1 MRITIR
7 NYFRIK
13 LTNFESDNLLIF
25 YYMSSVRDKM
35 FVVIFGTDTK
45 AGKKFDI
52 ILLWLILASV
62 LTVMLESIPQLEQ
75 DFTTA
80 FFILEL
86 FFTGVFTIEY
96 FLRIWVSPKPKN
108 YIFSFWGMVDLLAI
122 LPTYLIFILPNIHF
136 LVAIRSLRLLR
147 VFRIIKLVR
156 FIKEANTL
164 KKALTSSIYKTSTF
178 LFTILAVVVIMGTIM
193 YVVEGAENGF
203 TSIPQSIYWAIITI
217 TTVGYGD
224 IVPHTALGKLISAVV
239 MVIGYSIIAVPTAI
253 FTVEVARAGNEQK
266 VCAKCKHQN
275 NVDANF
281 CNNCGND
288 LK

>member
-1 MRITIR
+1 
-7 NYFRIK
+7 
-13 LTNFESDNLLIF
+13 
-25 YYMSSVRDKM
+25 MSSVRDKM

-45 AGKKFDI
+45 AGKRFDI
-52 ILLWLILASV
+52 VLLWLILASV

-224 IVPHTALGKLISAVV
+224 IVPTTVLGKFISSVV
-239 MVIGYSIIAVPTAI
+239 MIIGYSIIAVPTAI
-253 FTVEVARAGNEQK
+253 FTVEIARAGNEQK
-266 VCAKCKHQN
+266 VCDKCKHQN
-275 NVDANF
+275 NVNANF
-281 CNNCGND
+281 CINCGND

>member
-1 MRITIR
+1 MPS
-7 NYFRIK
+7 F
-13 LTNFESDNLLIF
+13 
-25 YYMSSVRDKM
+25 RDKM

-45 AGKKFDI
+45 AGKRFDI
-52 ILLWLILASV
+52 VLLWLILASV
-62 LTVMLESIPQLEQ
+62 LTVILESIPQLEQ
-75 DFTTA
+75 DFA
-80 FFILEL
+80 SGFFILEL
-86 FFTGVFTIEY
+86 FFTGSFTIEY
-96 FLRIWVSPKPKN
+96 LLRIWVSPKPKN
-108 YIFSFWGMVDLLAI
+108 YIFSFWGIVDLLAI

-164 KKALTSSIYKTSTF
+164 KKALASSIYKTSTF
-178 LFTILAVVVIMGTIM
+178 LFTILAIVVIMGTIM

-224 IVPHTALGKLISAVV
+224 IVPTTVLGKFISSVV
-239 MVIGYSIIAVPTAI
+239 MIIGYSIIAVPTAI

-266 VCAKCKHQN
+266 VCAKCKYQN
-275 NVDANF
+275 SVNANF

>member
-224 IVPHTALGKLISAVV
+224 IVSHTALGKLISAVV

-281 CNNCGND
+281 CINCGND